1 MCRISLEFCLQ
12 GNNDSAKSVGGW
24 ANGVPITH
32 RKPVRFG
39 DGLSICHRPTI
50 SKEKTAA
57 IISMSSIQNFLWY
70 GRKVRANLIS
80 QSPLGNERVPRW
92 QL

>member
-12 GNNDSAKSVGGW
+12 GKNDSAKSVGGW

-39 DGLSICHRPTI
+39 DGLSIGHVTAF
-50 SKEKTAA
+50 SKEKTTAKVF
-57 IISMSSIQNFLWY
+57 MSPIQKILWS
-70 GRKVRANLIS
+70 GSKVRVNLNS

>member
-1 MCRISLEFCLQ
+1 MSNQSRVLSTGKERLCKERRR
-12 GNNDSAKSVGGW
+12 VGERG
-24 ANGVPITH
+24 PITH

-39 DGLSICHRPTI
+39 DGLSIGHVTAF
-50 SKEKTAA
+50 SKEKTTAKVF
-57 IISMSSIQNFLWY
+57 MSPIQKILWS
-70 GRKVRANLIS
+70 GSKVRVNLNS